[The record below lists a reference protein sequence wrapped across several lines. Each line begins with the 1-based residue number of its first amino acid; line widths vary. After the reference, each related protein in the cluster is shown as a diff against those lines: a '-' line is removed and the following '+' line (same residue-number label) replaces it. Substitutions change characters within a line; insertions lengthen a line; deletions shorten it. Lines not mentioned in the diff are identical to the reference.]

1 VQHAA
6 LTLPRS
12 LVRAHTFA
20 YDLSYGPAAE
30 PFVEWA
36 RAAGCAAAFDGL
48 GMLVET
54 AAASF
59 ERWHG
64 VRPDVEAAL
73 RALAGAG
80 VHPPAAT
87 Q

>member
-6 LTLPRS
+6 LALPSS

-20 YDLSYGPAAE
+20 YDLSYGPAAR

-36 RAAGCAAAFDGL
+36 QAVGCAAASDGL

-64 VRPDVEAAL
+64 ARPDTGSARLSL
-73 RALAGAG
+73 RAAD
-80 VHPPAAT
+80 
-87 Q
+87 